1 MNKKFFPCADF
12 NKLLYFTHYPDKKGG
27 NDLNRKVFVLLFS
40 LAVILLIASSEISAS
55 PENLSSQKFFVSAP
69 ANSHPFTNDEH
80 NRSVIDTAG
89 QSRNFT
95 AVFSKSDGTRI
106 LEHIKIQRTRTII
119 FTDEITS
126 KYNFSLS
133 TGKTASE
140 ANKAR
145 LTEIHQ
151 DIQQRK

>member
-1 MNKKFFPCADF
+1 M
-12 NKLLYFTHYPDKKGG
+12 
-27 NDLNRKVFVLLFS
+27 NRKIFAFTFS
-40 LAVILLIASSEISAS
+40 LAVILLLVSSAVSAS
-55 PENLSSQKFFVSAP
+55 PENLSSQKFLVSAP
-69 ANSHPFTNDEH
+69 ANINYSQPFTNDEH
-80 NRSVIDTAG
+80 NRSTIDTAG

-95 AVFSKSDGTRI
+95 AVFSKSDVTRI

-126 KYNFSLS
+126 KNTFSSS
-133 TGKTASE
+133 TGKSASE